1 MTDFM
6 TTNDKN
12 TQRFIVK
19 LENAEFFYALS
30 NIPVRVH
37 VYKRAKLFAFASLP
51 SILPSS
57 HLQLP
62 FPISTH
68 HPVQVIMQIKL

>member
-1 MTDFM
+1 M

-19 LENAEFFYALS
+19 LENAEFFYALG
-30 NIPVRVH
+30 NIRVRVH

-51 SILPSS
+51 SISPSS
-57 HLQLP
+57 HPLASVSHIHP
-62 FPISTH
+62 PPCTH
-68 HPVQVIMQIKL
+68 GDAN

>member
-1 MTDFM
+1 M

-19 LENAEFFYALS
+19 LENAEFLYALS

-37 VYKRAKLFAFASLP
+37 VYKRAKLFAFVSLP
-51 SILPSS
+51 SISP
-57 HLQLP
+57 P
-62 FPISTH
+62 PPPTGFRFPYSPATRRTN
-68 HPVQVIMQIKL
+68 QAKLDSN